1 MPPSADSTVDLADLR
16 IGLFVHLDLGWMDH
30 PFPLSSFKISSQ
42 QQIDTIRTLGL
53 KRLRYSP
60 EKSDPPAP
68 EGTDT
73 APVPPEGDAAAT
85 NDPTNDPTNERPAD
99 APRDGMGDETRR
111 QTLLRAGRTDGGGGA
126 GGAGGPQSGYGLTP
140 EEQAEREQKRA
151 LLASQRQ
158 SLAQCEKQFAEA
170 TRTYKSMVEELD
182 HKPQAARERGMV
194 VVNGLVDQMTSNG
207 ESVIRLLSEGLGD
220 RTSMHSVNVT
230 VLSLLLGRAMKLDD
244 AALKHLCAAALM
256 HDLGKTQIN
265 ERVRFRE
272 DSFSAPQ
279 LRMYQEHVA
288 HSVQL
293 GRKMELPA
301 PVLLYISQHHEL
313 ADGTGFPQG
322 LKQDKIAAP
331 SSILALVNRYDGLC
345 NPGNPSAALT
355 PHEALSLMFAQMKAR
370 FDGATLSAFIR
381 MMGVYPPGSVVQ
393 LVDGRYA
400 LVVSVNSSRPL
411 KPRVIVHEPG
421 VPREDALILDL
432 ETSPELGIKRSM
444 RPLQLPRST
453 LDYLSPRAR
462 ICYFFERAAEPD
474 SGS

>member
-60 EKSDPPAP
+60 EKSDPPA
-68 EGTDT
+68 TDT
-73 APVPPEGDAAAT
+73 PDTPDAAPVAPLPGAQAGPAADDLSHAELT
-85 NDPTNDPTNERPAD
+85 ERPAHL
-99 APRDGMGDETRR
+99 PRDGVGDETRR
-111 QTLLRAGRTDGGGGA
+111 QTLLQAGRS
-126 GGAGGPQSGYGLTP
+126 GGPHSGYGLTP
-140 EEQAEREQKRA
+140 EELAERDQKRSM
-151 LLASQRQ
+151 LAAQRQ
-158 SLAQCEKQFAEA
+158 SLAQCEKQFSEA
-170 TRTYKSMVEELD
+170 TRTYKTMVEELE
-182 HKPQAARERGMV
+182 HKPQAARDRGMV
-194 VVNGLVDQMTSNG
+194 VINGLVDQMSSNG

-244 AALKHLCAAALM
+244 AALTHLGAAALM

-288 HSVQL
+288 HSVQI

-313 ADGTGFPQG
+313 ADGTGFPLG
-322 LKQDKIAAP
+322 LKQEKIAAP

-421 VPREDALILDL
+421 VPRDDALILDL
-432 ETSPELGIKRSM
+432 ETSTDLGIKRSM

-474 SGS
+474 SAG

>member
-1 MPPSADSTVDLADLR
+1 MPPSPDPMVDLADLR
-16 IGLFVHLDLGWMDH
+16 VGLFVHLDLGWMDH

-53 KRLRYSP
+53 QRLRYSP
-60 EKSDPPAP
+60 EKSDPPP
-68 EGTDT
+68 NPDE
-73 APVPPEGDAAAT
+73 AAAGSSGAEVQAT
-85 NDPTNDPTNERPAD
+85 EPDHPYAEPSKRPD
-99 APRDGMGDETRR
+99 GAPRDGVGDETRR
-111 QTLLRAGRTDGGGGA
+111 QILQVSQRP
-126 GGAGGPQSGYGLTP
+126 GGPHSGFGGSGEDP
-140 EEQAEREQKRA
+140 SERQQKRS
-151 LLASQRQ
+151 LLAAQRQ
-158 SLAQCEKQFAEA
+158 SLALCEKQFAEA

-182 HKPQAARERGMV
+182 QKPQSARDRGMLV
-194 VVNGLVDQMTSNG
+194 VSGLLDQMAANG

-244 AALKHLCAAALM
+244 LALAHLGTAALM

-279 LRMYQEHVA
+279 LRLYQEHVA
-288 HSVQL
+288 HSVQI
-293 GRKMELPA
+293 GRRMELPA
-301 PVLLYISQHHEL
+301 PALLFISQHHEL
-313 ADGTGFPQG
+313 ADGSGFPLG
-322 LKQDKIAAP
+322 LKQEKIATP

-411 KPRVIVHEPG
+411 KPRVIVHEPS
-421 VPREDALILDL
+421 VPRDDALVLDL

-474 SGS
+474 SAD